1 MAPESIALRRARD
14 SDVPALV
21 RLLRRSWL
29 VTWAPELPFEAVQ
42 AFASFDPARLH
53 AENEWR
59 NFIVATLG
67 DVLIGMTQVEDDT
80 IADLHVDP
88 AFWNR
93 GAGSR
98 LLDAAE
104 QQAARFHPVLRLEVR
119 GFNTRARAFYARRGW
134 RDVRCYP
141 GTECGSP
148 VENVEMQKRIEA
160 QGGAPAI
167 PL

>member
-1 MAPESIALRRARD
+1 M
-14 SDVPALV
+14 PALV

-42 AFASFDPARLH
+42 AFASIDPARLH

-59 NFIVATLG
+59 TFVVAIR
-67 DVLIGMTQVEDDT
+67 DDMLIGMMQVVDDQ

-88 AFWNR
+88 AYWNS
-93 GAGSR
+93 GAGSK

-104 QQAARFHPVLRLEVR
+104 QQAARAHSIMRLEVR
-119 GFNTRARAFYARRGW
+119 SFNTRARAFYAHRGW
-134 RDVRCYP
+134 REVRSYP

-148 VENVEMQKRIEA
+148 IENVEMQKAR
-160 QGGAPAI
+160 GT
-167 PL
+167 